1 VETFWTGRVVTLP
14 FALVGVTAPVG
25 TMVFEIV
32 FAPSPVLRTRTPKKK
47 SLVFCNPPLTSPT
60 LLDAALPMFSC
71 PLGIAALAQHWT

>member
-1 VETFWTGRVVTLP
+1 
-14 FALVGVTAPVG
+14 
-25 TMVFEIV
+25 MVFEIV